1 MAANPML
8 KALSQS
14 KLSGLADRIAP
25 IKQTMNM
32 IRNAGNPQAMM
43 AQMMQNNPQY
53 AQVMQLVQENGG
65 DAQKAFYALADKLGI
80 DGDTIVQALK

>member
-1 MAANPML
+1 MPANPML
-8 KALSQS
+8 QALNRN
-14 KLSGLADRIAP
+14 KLTGLADRIAP
-25 IKQTMNM
+25 IKQTMAM

-65 DAQKAFYALADKLGI
+65 DAKKAFYTLADQLGI